1 MVVCFGSGRTNRLW
15 ERGFAQMGKKAIV
28 LTDEEIELVKQK
40 SSRLTQKQI
49 ADLLGIGERTFR
61 EIMTRQPAVSTAYKK
76 GKAKVIDDIASKL
89 VEKALNGDTTSILF
103 YLKTQAGWRETEDAR
118 ETVPINIVMNSPN
131 DR

>member
-1 MVVCFGSGRTNRLW
+1 
-15 ERGFAQMGKKAIV
+15 MGKKAIV
-28 LTDEEIELVKQK
+28 LTDEEIELVREK